1 MSLDVPNTFIQALIP
16 KKVKG
21 ERIIMKI
28 RGKLV
33 DWLIQ
38 LDPGTYQN
46 LVVIEN
52 GVRVLYLEV
61 L

>member
-1 MSLDVPNTFIQALIP
+1 
-16 KKVKG
+16 
-21 ERIIMKI
+21 MKI